1 MHSASTRLLAIDT
14 STRTVGL
21 ALYDGTQVLA
31 ESTWVSHD
39 HHTVELAPAVAEA
52 LKKCGLSAADL
63 GALAVATGPGSFTG
77 LRIGMALAKGIAL
90 VQHIPLIGI
99 PSLDILAASQPPA
112 DLPLVALLRTGRGR
126 LAAGWYLCGKEN
138 RGDKE
143 NRGGKEDRAQED
155 RWQPASQVEVLTP
168 QDLAQRIHTP
178 TLVCGELTAE
188 ERQLLARKHKNV
200 ILASPALSLRR
211 PSYLAELA
219 WKRWQAGQIDDPASL
234 APTYLHYSRGSEHNE
249 TIPG

>member
-1 MHSASTRLLAIDT
+1 MHSALMRLLAIDT

-21 ALYDGTQVLA
+21 ALYNGTQVLS

-52 LKKCGLSAADL
+52 LKKCGLSAAEL

-112 DLPLVALLRTGRGR
+112 DLPLVALLHTGRGR
-126 LAAGWYLCGKEN
+126 LAAGWYLCGKEH
-138 RGDKE
+138 RTQGD
-143 NRGGKEDRAQED
+143 Q
-155 RWQPASQVEVLTP
+155 WLPASQVEVLTP
-168 QDLAQRIHTP
+168 HELAQRIHTP
-178 TLVCGELTAE
+178 TLVCGELTTE
-188 ERQLLARKHKNV
+188 ERQLLARKYKNV

-234 APTYLHYSRGSEHNE
+234 APTYLHYTSGTEHSE